1 MNTYIYM
8 RILIQLERE
17 RRNLIL
23 GGAGEARRVRDVA
36 RRRRCR
42 IVGEVNA
49 PSSTS
54 YHYSLSLLHLSF
66 SDRDLISLSR
76 YCLFLLLLSSN
87 RLGLAFAYSFFFFL
101 VCDFSFC
108 YFQLGLVVLTTFT
121 WAQTDCTEL
130 GLFFSWSDFL
140 TLGFLHIGW
149 RLGMAKMFQPVWFAM
164 SCFGAMLGLHN
175 CTQF

>member
-42 IVGEVNA
+42 IVSEVNA

-76 YCLFLLLLSSN
+76 YCLFLLLLTDSVSPLLT
-87 RLGLAFAYSFFFFL
+87 RFFFFG
-101 VCDFSFC
+101 VWFSILLFSAGPC
-108 YFQLGLVVLTTFT
+108 GFNIIYMG
-121 WAQTDCTEL
+121 QTDCTEL

-164 SCFGAMLGLHN
+164 SCFGAMLGLHK

>member
-76 YCLFLLLLSSN
+76 YCLFLLLLTDSVSPLLT
-87 RLGLAFAYSFFFFL
+87 RFFFFG
-101 VCDFSFC
+101 VCFFVLLFSAGPCGFNNIYMGPNRLHWAGPVLFLIRLPNFGVPTYWLTPRDGKNVPTCLIC
-108 YFQLGLVVLTTFT
+108 YVL
-121 WAQTDCTEL
+121 L
-130 GLFFSWSDFL
+130 WSNVRV
-140 TLGFLHIGW
+140 T
-149 RLGMAKMFQPVWFAM
+149 
-164 SCFGAMLGLHN
+164 
-175 CTQF
+175 

>member
-36 RRRRCR
+36 RRKRCR

-87 RLGLAFAYSFFFFL
+87 WLYWSRLWLLFYFF
-101 VCDFSFC
+101 
-108 YFQLGLVVLTTFT
+108 G
-121 WAQTDCTEL
+121 
-130 GLFFSWSDFL
+130 
-140 TLGFLHIGW
+140 
-149 RLGMAKMFQPVWFAM
+149 VWFFVLLFSVGPCGFNNIYMGPNRLHWAGPVLFLIRLPN
-164 SCFGAMLGLHN
+164 FGVPTYWLTPRDGKNVPTCLICYVLLWSN
-175 CTQF
+175 VRVT